1 MDDSGIAL
9 ACVERTSEGKP
20 RLGPCAFQSET
31 TDVTRLG
38 LDDSPVSSVL
48 PAGEYQLLL
57 VESPDVPAEEINA
70 AVRWRVK
77 DLLDFDLDDAV
88 IEVFEMPE
96 QSNRGQK
103 PMLYVVAARR
113 ASVQRQVELLDN
125 AGLGLDVIDIPE
137 LCIRN
142 VAALLPQDAHG
153 VAFLHI
159 AEDHGIL
166 TITQQG
172 VLYVIR
178 HIEIGRRSFDE
189 AEQLYGG
196 HSELLSGIS
205 LEVQRSLDYYESH
218 YDRKP
223 ITDLVLGPGP
233 EFAALPS
240 FLSEQLGLNVHLLDL
255 GELFEMTTPVP
266 ADQQA
271 SCLLAVGAA
280 MRAEA
285 VAA

>member
-1 MDDSGIAL
+1 MS
-9 ACVERTSEGKP
+9 SP
-20 RLGPCAFQSET
+20 R
-31 TDVTRLG
+31 
-38 LDDSPVSSVL
+38 
-48 PAGEYQLLL
+48 
-57 VESPDVPAEEINA
+57 
-70 AVRWRVK
+70 
-77 DLLDFDLDDAV
+77 
-88 IEVFEMPE
+88 
-96 QSNRGQK
+96 
-103 PMLYVVAARR
+103 
-113 ASVQRQVELLDN
+113 VELLDN
-125 AGLGLDVIDIPE
+125 AGLSLDVIDIPE

-196 HSELLSGIS
+196 QSELLSGIS

-233 EFAALPS
+233 EFASLPS
-240 FLSEQLGLNVHLLDL
+240 FLREQLGLNVHLLDL
-255 GELFEMTTPVP
+255 GELFEMSTPVP